1 MTETFYN
8 LLGIFLPQFLGL
20 SWLHVSGNCA
30 VESSMIYLSVV
41 LLPDKIP
48 HYSKQQTYIECK
60 KKIINRFRVNKTL
73 DKIDIKSYSHHRMLQ
88 LINEIASYNFWNF
101 E

>member
-20 SWLHVSGNCA
+20 SWLHVSGSCA

-48 HYSKQQTYIECK
+48 HYSKQQTY
-60 KKIINRFRVNKTL
+60 RSFRVNKTL

-88 LINEIASYNFWNF
+88 LINEIANYNSWNF